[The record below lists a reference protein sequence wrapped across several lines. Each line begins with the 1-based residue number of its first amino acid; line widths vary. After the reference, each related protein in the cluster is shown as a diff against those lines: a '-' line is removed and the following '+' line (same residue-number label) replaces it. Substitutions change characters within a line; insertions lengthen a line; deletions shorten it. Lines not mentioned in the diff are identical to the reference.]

1 MGIFRSDCRMNIYPS
16 KNSEAEFSVDIDGKF
31 EEKRSKREAEKI
43 PAPKN
48 STPSEL
54 NLNSQAVRYR
64 SNNRI
69 SFFFHL
75 LL

>member
-1 MGIFRSDCRMNIYPS
+1 MNIYPS
-16 KNSEAEFSVDIDGKF
+16 EISEAESRVDIDEKF
-31 EEKRSKREAEKI
+31 WENRADAKQKKS

-48 STPSEL
+48 SAPSEL